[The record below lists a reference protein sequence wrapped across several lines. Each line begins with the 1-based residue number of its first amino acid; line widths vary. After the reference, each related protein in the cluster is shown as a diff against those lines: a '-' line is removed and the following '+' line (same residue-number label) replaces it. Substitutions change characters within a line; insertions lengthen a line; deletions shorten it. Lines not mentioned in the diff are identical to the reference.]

1 VEEYIDRAMSGTNDN
16 RPEFQRMI
24 SDSSRKQFQFI
35 LVYKLDRFA
44 RNRYDSAIYKTRLKK
59 NGVRVISA
67 TEQLGDGDES
77 IITEAI
83 LEAMAETYSRQLSQ
97 NVKRG
102 MKESALKGN
111 STGGNIP
118 LGYKIEDKKLVIN
131 EETAPAV
138 KIAFEEY
145 AKGTP
150 KQAVANI
157 LNAKGYRT
165 VKGNAFNANT
175 LTGILKNRVYIG
187 DYTYKGEI
195 ERSCPALIGE
205 RTFVKV
211 QEMTQKN
218 KALYG
223 RAPKSVETFEL
234 TGKLFCG
241 LCGKPMCGDSGK
253 SRSGEY
259 HYYYTCT
266 QRKNYRRTGAKK
278 CGKKSERKGFLEWYI
293 AEQTVEYVLTP
304 ARIKIIAEKVV
315 GEYNKDFNDVA
326 VKKLEG
332 QIKRLNREIDKCVDN
347 LMNTSVQVMID
358 KINQKATQLELQMN
372 DTKEELAKLKIANRV
387 KLTEDEVV
395 KFLKGFCKGDLM
407 DSNFRRKIFDAF
419 VNSVYLFDDKVV
431 IYYNVKGSKQV
442 SYIEMLKHMDEL
454 DESVRADGS
463 MGSHLVYT
471 K

>member
-1 VEEYIDRAMSGTNDN
+1 MSGTNDN

>member
-1 VEEYIDRAMSGTNDN
+1 
-16 RPEFQRMI
+16 MI